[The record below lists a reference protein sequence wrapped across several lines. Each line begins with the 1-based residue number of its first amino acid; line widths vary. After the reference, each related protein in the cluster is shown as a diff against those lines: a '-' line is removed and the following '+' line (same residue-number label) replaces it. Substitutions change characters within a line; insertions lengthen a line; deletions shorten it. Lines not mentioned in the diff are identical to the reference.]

1 VTEGKMNMKKT
12 QSQLFYDAQRKT
24 ADLDHAF
31 LEMAHDG
38 MTADELKRL
47 IKKRP
52 ETYSRFAHWVKK
64 LP

>member
-1 VTEGKMNMKKT
+1 MNIKKK
-12 QSQLFYDAQRKT
+12 QSQMFYDAQRKSS
-24 ADLDHAF
+24 DLNKLF
-31 LEMAHDG
+31 LEMARDG

>member
-1 VTEGKMNMKKT
+1 M
-12 QSQLFYDAQRKT
+12 FYDAQRKSS
-24 ADLDHAF
+24 DLNKLF
-31 LEMAHDG
+31 LEMVHDG